1 VQYGKADNVIAL
13 RLDNSDNPDVPP
25 GKPQNQLDFTYLGG
39 LYRNVWMYITDK
51 LHVTI
56 VDPGFQTTE

>member
-1 VQYGKADNVIAL
+1 VIAL

-39 LYRNVWMYITDK
+39 LYRNV
-51 LHVTI
+51 
-56 VDPGFQTTE
+56 